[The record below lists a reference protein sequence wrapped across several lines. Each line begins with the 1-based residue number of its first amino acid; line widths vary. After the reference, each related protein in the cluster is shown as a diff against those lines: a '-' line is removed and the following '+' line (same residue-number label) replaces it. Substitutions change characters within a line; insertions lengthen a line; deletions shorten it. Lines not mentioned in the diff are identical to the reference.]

1 MIKKAEDR
9 NYIIFNMSEINSVDF
24 SQVMEKSAET
34 IRKSINENKTFVK
47 WEGSKMPDSINSLQT
62 KEGPY
67 SHSEIVKI
75 MTSREWSSDK
85 L

>member
-47 WEGSKMPDSINSLQT
+47 WEGSKMPHSINSLQT
-62 KEGPY
+62 IEGPY
-67 SHSEIVKI
+67 SHSEMVKI